1 MKILEI
7 VEIAET
13 MIRGKTANRHIHYDP
28 LYKGLEN
35 YDGKHL
41 MNDADAI
48 EALLYGRGFSQ
59 REDAFRDLLIRKY
72 KITRETDIG
81 ALLKSIRDQLE
92 AKNRQHVKD
101 RDAENAKYDDEG
113 NLVADED
120 ISVTEQELDVMS
132 ADNNEVVLKD
142 PKSGIETKIP
152 RDPTKPGMIQKD
164 PSDATGKRFVIDTGA
179 AGEVDKGIQPGAKV
193 VMKQQM

>member
-1 MKILEI
+1 
-7 VEIAET
+7 
-13 MIRGKTANRHIHYDP
+13 
-28 LYKGLEN
+28 
-35 YDGKHL
+35 
-41 MNDADAI
+41 
-48 EALLYGRGFSQ
+48 
-59 REDAFRDLLIRKY
+59 
-72 KITRETDIG
+72 
-81 ALLKSIRDQLE
+81 LLKSIRDQLE

>member
-1 MKILEI
+1 MKIYEI
-7 VEIAET
+7 TET
-13 MIRGKTANRHIHYDP
+13 IIRGKTANRHVHYDP

-35 YDGKHL
+35 FNGKLL

-48 EALLYGRGFSQ
+48 EALLYPAIAMDT
-59 REDAFRDLLIRKY
+59 EEVAFRDLLIRKY
-72 KITRETDIG
+72 KITRDTDIG
-81 ALLKSIRDQLE
+81 ALVKKIRDDLE

-113 NLVADED
+113 NLIADED

-132 ADNNEVVLKD
+132 ADDKEVVLKD

-164 PSDATGKRFVIDTGA
+164 PSDATGKRFVIDAGA
-179 AGEVDKGIQPGAKV
+179 TGEVDKGIQPGAKV
-193 VMKQQM
+193 VMKQPM